1 VPQTRPPIPIDN
13 QLLERLPPPE
23 RDRVLASCESVL
35 LARGELIDA
44 PGEALRHVYFPTGS
58 AISSLLQMEA
68 GHMIEVSLTGHE
80 GVHGAA
86 AGRGSTVS
94 SVRAEVQLAGRAWRM
109 PIAAFRTSLGP
120 RSTLGPSV
128 DGYMTALVAQL
139 ARAAGCNRFHR
150 VEQRVARWLLMTADR
165 VRSSTFPMTH
175 EQLAAV
181 LGVRRVGVTNAAGDL
196 QRRHLIAYARGAV
209 AILNRKGLERASCDC
224 YRADLEA
231 YEQALPAATA
241 SPCRRGSIP
250 AA

>member
-1 VPQTRPPIPIDN
+1 VPQTHFATPIGN
-13 QLLERLPPPE
+13 QLLERLPRAE
-23 RDRVLASCESVL
+23 RARVLAGCDSIL
-35 LARGELIDA
+35 LSRGELIDA
-44 PGEALRHVYFPTGS
+44 PGEPLRHVYFPTGT

-68 GHMIEVSLTGHE
+68 GHMIEVSLTGRE

-94 SVRAEVQLAGRAWRM
+94 PVRAEVQLAGHAWRM
-109 PIAAFRTSLGP
+109 PIDVFRTSLGP
-120 RSTLGPSV
+120 RSMLGASV

-150 VEQRVARWLLMTADR
+150 VEHRVARWLLMTSDR

-196 QRRHLIAYARGAV
+196 QRRRLIAYARGAV

-231 YEQALPAATA
+231 YEQALPSMRGVSPPSAA
-241 SPCRRGSIP
+241 
-250 AA
+250 